1 MTGRIRNLEDFRQF
15 LREGMRKHLR
25 AKGIHED
32 ELDAHIFEIAVPDEE
47 ESTFT
52 VQMIPRKPRPKT

>member
-1 MTGRIRNLEDFRQF
+1 MTGRIKNSEDFRQF

-25 AKGIHED
+25 AKGIPED

-52 VQMIPRKPRPKT
+52 VQMIPRKPRPKA